1 MRYQSTMGGEN
12 MLPSLLTTNTDVE
25 IIQGLFENL
34 GVPIVIIIAMG
45 AFIWFM
51 YTQNRE
57 DRIDSEERWQELLL
71 DEQERHQEEMKQ
83 FTEALNNNTVALT
96 KLSALLGGEN
106 NAAERD

>member
-1 MRYQSTMGGEN
+1 
-12 MLPSLLTTNTDVE
+12 MLATLLTTNTDVE

>member
-1 MRYQSTMGGEN
+1 MMAT
-12 MLPSLLTTNTDVE
+12 LLTTNTDVE

-106 NAAERD
+106 NAAERN

>member
-1 MRYQSTMGGEN
+1 
-12 MLPSLLTTNTDVE
+12 MLGTLLTTSSDVE
-25 IIQGLFENL
+25 IIQGLVENL
-34 GVPIVIIIAMG
+34 GVPVVIIIAMG

-57 DRIDSEERWQELLL
+57 DCIDSEERWQELLL

-96 KLSALLGGEN
+96 KLTALLGGEKDEP
-106 NAAERD
+106 ERN

>member
-1 MRYQSTMGGEN
+1 
-12 MLPSLLTTNTDVE
+12 MLATLLTTNTDVE

-106 NAAERD
+106 NAAKRD

>member
-1 MRYQSTMGGEN
+1 
-12 MLPSLLTTNTDVE
+12 MLATLLTTNTDVE

-106 NAAERD
+106 NVSERD

>member
-1 MRYQSTMGGEN
+1 
-12 MLPSLLTTNTDVE
+12 MLATLLTANTDVE

>member
-1 MRYQSTMGGEN
+1 MRYQFTMGGEN
-12 MLPSLLTTNTDVE
+12 MLAPLLTTNTDVE

-106 NAAERD
+106 NAAERN

>member
-1 MRYQSTMGGEN
+1 
-12 MLPSLLTTNTDVE
+12 MLAPLLTTNTDVE

-106 NAAERD
+106 NAAERN

>member
-1 MRYQSTMGGEN
+1 MIAT
-12 MLPSLLTTNTDVE
+12 LLTTNTDVE
-25 IIQGLFENL
+25 IIQGLFESL

>member
-12 MLPSLLTTNTDVE
+12 MLATLLTANTDVE

>member
-12 MLPSLLTTNTDVE
+12 MLSTLLTTNTDVE

>member
-12 MLPSLLTTNTDVE
+12 MMATLLTTNTDVE

>member
-1 MRYQSTMGGEN
+1 
-12 MLPSLLTTNTDVE
+12 MLGTLLTTSSDVE

-34 GVPIVIIIAMG
+34 GVPVVIIIAMG

-57 DRIDSEERWQELLL
+57 DRIDSEELLL

-96 KLSALLGGEN
+96 KLTTLLGGEKDEP
-106 NAAERD
+106 ERN

>member
-12 MLPSLLTTNTDVE
+12 MLATLLTANTDVE

-83 FTEALNNNTVALT
+83 FTEALNNNTIALT